1 MSIQLR
7 VGKKARLEFLP
18 GSEEWYQRKIRLEHP
33 EAEHRFV
40 LPWDLEK
47 SKAIALLDY
56 HWLGEKLV
64 GAPDN
69 DEDSLCLALWDED
82 VRREYPVK
90 INHIPHWFK
99 APKTIGRE
107 EYFAWTY
114 LEACEYDHLPISD
127 ESILW
132 KNWIG
137 IQPVWLE
144 QHQVLKQFKKP
155 ELTLEYPAHVQKA
168 LERAK
173 WLSAPASIDSVE
185 FEVPVNL
192 PCFNRHI
199 WDWRPIPTKENGQ
212 QIDKYLIKKYLQERV
227 VEWLAAGG
235 YRQWHKDWE
244 YYLLYSERTAL
255 STKFFIK
262 PFYWDLWLDLDNLRG
277 QTNRWEELV
286 VIIQLAWRVH
296 CAHKDLL
303 KETNEEKRAKDQVEE
318 ELYGVF

>member
-1 MSIQLR
+1 VSIQLR

-18 GSEEWYQRKIRLEHP
+18 GSEEWYQRKIHLERP

-69 DEDSLCLALWDED
+69 DEDSLCLVLWDEE
-82 VRREYPVK
+82 VQREYLVK
-90 INHIPHWFK
+90 INYIPHWFK
-99 APKTIGRE
+99 VLKTIGGE

-114 LEACEYDHLPISD
+114 LEACEYDHLLVSD
-127 ESILW
+127 KSILW

-137 IQPVWLE
+137 VQPVWLE

-155 ELTLEYPAHVQKA
+155 ELTPEYPAHVQRA
-168 LERAK
+168 LEKVK

-192 PCFNRHI
+192 PCFN
-199 WDWRPIPTKENGQ
+199 
-212 QIDKYLIKKYLQERV
+212 
-227 VEWLAAGG
+227 
-235 YRQWHKDWE
+235 
-244 YYLLYSERTAL
+244 
-255 STKFFIK
+255 
-262 PFYWDLWLDLDNLRG
+262 
-277 QTNRWEELV
+277 
-286 VIIQLAWRVH
+286 
-296 CAHKDLL
+296 
-303 KETNEEKRAKDQVEE
+303 
-318 ELYGVF
+318 